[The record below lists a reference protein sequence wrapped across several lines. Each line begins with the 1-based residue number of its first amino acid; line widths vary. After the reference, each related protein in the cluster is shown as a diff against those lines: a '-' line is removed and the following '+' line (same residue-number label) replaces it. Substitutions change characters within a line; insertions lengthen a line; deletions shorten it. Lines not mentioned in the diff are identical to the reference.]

1 MPASQGDI
9 REGRNE
15 EEKQALALAQGSTR
29 VRSGDRRGTC
39 RVHLRS
45 GLQDPR
51 ITPYQGGRG
60 APGSQVSSGLKR
72 PGSNLD

>member
-1 MPASQGDI
+1 MPAVQGDI

-15 EEKQALALAQGSTR
+15 EKKQALAQGTTR

-39 RVHLRS
+39 RVHLRP
-45 GLQDPR
+45 GLRVPR
-51 ITPYQGGRG
+51 ITPHEGGRG

>member
-29 VRSGDRRGTC
+29 VRSGDCRGTC
-39 RVHLRS
+39 RVHLRP
-45 GLQDPR
+45 GPRVPR
-51 ITPYQGGRG
+51 ITPHEGRRG